1 MNKIVTVLNRHIEV
15 RQSVADMIFG
25 AVVIVL
31 NLFLL
36 FIGTSKYITSLS
48 NTYGISSRT
57 FPRVVFIAAIFLGVF
72 LVLEGYSESKRK
84 DSNEKMVTFH
94 LISFAILADIIFFV
108 FTIQPLGY
116 PISNFIML
124 VIMYWLSGGKSWL
137 KCLIMSVAF
146 TVCSVLF
153 FYTYLKLSIPMGLL
167 SGIIK

>member
-1 MNKIVTVLNRHIEV
+1 MNKIVTVLNRQIEV

-25 AVVIVL
+25 AVIIVL

-72 LVLEGYSESKRK
+72 LVLEGYSKSKRK

>member
-72 LVLEGYSESKRK
+72 FSAR
-84 DSNEKMVTFH
+84 
-94 LISFAILADIIFFV
+94 
-108 FTIQPLGY
+108 
-116 PISNFIML
+116 
-124 VIMYWLSGGKSWL
+124 
-137 KCLIMSVAF
+137 
-146 TVCSVLF
+146 
-153 FYTYLKLSIPMGLL
+153 GLQREQKERHRMR
-167 SGIIK
+167 SQS

>member
-72 LVLEGYSESKRK
+72 SAR
-84 DSNEKMVTFH
+84 
-94 LISFAILADIIFFV
+94 
-108 FTIQPLGY
+108 
-116 PISNFIML
+116 
-124 VIMYWLSGGKSWL
+124 
-137 KCLIMSVAF
+137 
-146 TVCSVLF
+146 
-153 FYTYLKLSIPMGLL
+153 GLQQEQKERL
-167 SGIIK
+167 Q